1 MLSLSN
7 IVTAVNR
14 LTSWGWEI
22 LPYPPNSP
30 DLCHHISTNC
40 SQGWKSTTGV
50 STSTPIKMFKI
61 RSSNGY
67 VPKTHFFSE
76 GLDKLL
82 YGYDVFLSRLGDYM
96 EK

>member
-1 MLSLSN
+1 M
-7 IVTAVNR
+7 
-14 LTSWGWEI
+14 E
-22 LPYPPNSP
+22 
-30 DLCHHISTNC
+30 
-40 SQGWKSTTGV
+40 KSTTGV